1 MGGLL
6 HFCAVRE
13 HTRRRGRPLAG
24 NAPFARKARYNFSM
38 TTLPTVA
45 VAMSGGVD
53 SSVAAALLRAE
64 GYRVLGIMLRLWTEP
79 GREAEN
85 RCCTIEATDLARHI
99 ARQLDIPFH
108 LVDAREAFRETV
120 VQYFLE
126 GYTGGVTPNPCLV
139 CNREIRWGL
148 LWQHAR
154 ALGAD
159 LMATGHYARL
169 ERDAAG
175 NVHLLQGVD
184 AGKDQSYVLSRL
196 TQAQLRRTLLP
207 IGAYTKDKVRQM
219 ARAFHLPVANRPDS
233 QDLCFLAGGDYRDF
247 LRRHVPTVEHPGP
260 IYDTSGRRLGTHQGL
275 AFYTIGQ
282 RKGLGLAAPQPLYVV
297 AKDPARN
304 ALIVGPRE
312 ALGQRVLEAAQA
324 NWIVSPPRETFRAQ
338 VQIRAT
344 ARPQPARVTPQPEG
358 RFRVVFDHP
367 QRDITPGQAAAV
379 YVGEE
384 CLGSGIIVRAL
395 RDE

>member
-1 MGGLL
+1 
-6 HFCAVRE
+6 
-13 HTRRRGRPLAG
+13 
-24 NAPFARKARYNFSM
+24 
-38 TTLPTVA
+38 
-45 VAMSGGVD
+45 MSGGVD

-64 GYRVLGIMLRLWTEP
+64 GYRVFGIMLRLWTEP

-85 RCCTIEATDLARHI
+85 RCCTLEATDLARHI
-99 ARQLDIPFH
+99 ARQLEIPFH
-108 LVDAREAFRETV
+108 LVDARHAFRQTV

-126 GYTGGVTPNPCLV
+126 GYASGVTPNPCLV

-148 LWQHAR
+148 LWQHAQ

-169 ERDAAG
+169 EWDAAG
-175 NVHLLQGVD
+175 HVHLLQGVD

-207 IGAYTKDKVRQM
+207 IGVYTKDKVRQL
-219 ARAFHLPVANRPDS
+219 ARAFRLPVANRPDS

-247 LRRHVPTVEHPGP
+247 LRRHAPAVERPGP
-260 IYDTSGRRLGTHQGL
+260 IYDTAGRRLGTHRGL

-282 RKGLGLAAPQPLYVV
+282 RKGLGLAAGYPLYVI
-297 AKDPARN
+297 AKDAARN

-312 ALGQRVLEAAQA
+312 ALGQRTLEAAEA
-324 NWIVSPPRETFRAQ
+324 NWIVPPPAGAFRAQ

-344 ARPQPARVTPQPEG
+344 ARPQPAQVTPQGED

-384 CLGSGIIVRAL
+384 CLGSGIITRAA
-395 RDE
+395 ESN

>member
-1 MGGLL
+1 
-6 HFCAVRE
+6 
-13 HTRRRGRPLAG
+13 
-24 NAPFARKARYNFSM
+24 
-38 TTLPTVA
+38 
-45 VAMSGGVD
+45 MSGGVD

-64 GYRVLGIMLRLWTEP
+64 GYRVFGIMLRLWTEP

-85 RCCTIEATDLARHI
+85 RCCTLEATDLARHI
-99 ARQLDIPFH
+99 ARQLEIPFH
-108 LVDAREAFRETV
+108 LVDARHAFRQTV

-126 GYTGGVTPNPCLV
+126 GYASGVTPNPCLV

-148 LWQHAR
+148 LWQHAQ

-169 ERDAAG
+169 EWDAAG
-175 NVHLLQGVD
+175 HVHLLQGVD

-207 IGAYTKDKVRQM
+207 IGVYTKDKVRQL

-247 LRRHVPTVEHPGP
+247 LRRHAPAVERPGP
-260 IYDTSGRRLGTHQGL
+260 IYDMAGRRLGTHRGL

-282 RKGLGLAAPQPLYVV
+282 RKGLGLAAGYPLYVI
-297 AKDPARN
+297 AKDAARN

-312 ALGQRVLEAAQA
+312 ALGQRALEAAEA
-324 NWIVSPPRETFRAQ
+324 NWIVPPPAGAFRAQ

-344 ARPQPARVTPQPEG
+344 ARPQPAQVTPQGED

-384 CLGSGIIVRAL
+384 CLGSGIITRAA
-395 RDE
+395 ESN